1 MDLYCD
7 TNNAYNINTSTYNLS
22 PSNNQIDLVEKAR
35 LVNESKKKKKEDI
48 YGKYRKSNVNTYN
61 FERELNAFD
70 KIQKFN
76 NDKNIHYAESDKIAS
91 NAICPSLSKGHGNIL
106 SPVIPD
112 IHNNNQKYGFYSAQG
127 EYLDCNKITDKKNN
141 DKDDLSIDTPSENSS
156 ISSES
161 SLSAFSTMSFDT
173 NEIDKLIKTKSKFS
187 SGKKHDRHICEDFDL
202 SSVDSLE
209 SLDSGESL
217 LKHIR
222 NCQNCRKKVT
232 DLIKK
237 HTDNKK
243 HTSCIDTDN
252 NIIKDKDINT
262 NIKDKNIKKQ
272 RTSYFQLPELKEIIT
287 ICMIGFLIIILLDL
301 LIKNIM

>member
-35 LVNESKKKKKEDI
+35 LVNESKKKKKDI
-48 YGKYRKSNVNTYN
+48 YEKYRKPNINTYN
-61 FERELNAFD
+61 LEHELNAFN
-70 KIQKFN
+70 KIQKYN
-76 NDKNIHYAESDKIAS
+76 NDKNIHYAESDKVAS
-91 NAICPSLSKGHGNIL
+91 NAICPSSSRGHGNLL
-106 SPVIPD
+106 SPVMPD
-112 IHNNNQKYGFYSAQG
+112 LHNNRQKYGFYSAQG
-127 EYLDCNKITDKKNN
+127 EYLDCNKTADKNN
-141 DKDDLSIDTPSENSS
+141 NKDYLSIDTPSENSS

-161 SLSAFSTMSFDT
+161 SLSAFSTMTFDT
-173 NEIDKLIKTKSKFS
+173 NEIDKLIKTKSKFG
-187 SGKKHDRHICEDFDL
+187 SGDKHDRHICKDFDL
-202 SSVDSLE
+202 NSVDSLE

-232 DLIKK
+232 ELIKK
-237 HTDNKK
+237 HTNNKRNI
-243 HTSCIDTDN
+243 SCIDTDTNITKETDIKN
-252 NIIKDKDINT
+252 NIT
-262 NIKDKNIKKQ
+262 EKNLQKQ
-272 RTSYFQLPELKEIIT
+272 KTSYFQLPELKEIIT